1 MPGIEIQRIIKS
13 APKKVFN
20 VVAHLDVFADAIPS
34 IAWAECLT
42 DIARGVGCQ
51 YEVARMIGGR
61 ERSTVF
67 EVVEYEPV
75 EYVRI
80 ISDIAGA
87 TWDASFTVEKN
98 GKGTALTWRLDPKP
112 TSMKARLAI
121 PLLIG
126 TVERA
131 LAPEMD
137 AVKTYCEA
145 NN

>member
-1 MPGIEIQRIIKS
+1 MPGIEIQRTIKS
-13 APKKVFN
+13 PPKKVFD
-20 VVAHLDVFADAIPS
+20 VVAHLDVFAEAIPS
-34 IAWAECLT
+34 ISWAECLT
-42 DIARGVGCQ
+42 EIERGVGCR

-75 EYVRI
+75 DYVRI

-87 TWDASFTVEKN
+87 TWDASFTLEKD
-98 GKGTALTWRLDPKP
+98 GKGTGLTWRLDPKP
-112 TSMKARLAI
+112 ASMKARLAI

-131 LAPEMD
+131 LEPEMD
-137 AVKTYCEA
+137 AIKSYCEA
-145 NN
+145 QG